1 MTETIPKG
9 RLKWLCRRGMKEHD
23 VLLERF
29 LASPAGYD
37 SLTAE
42 QRQAFLRFVE
52 LDDPTMNAVFCGR
65 EPAPDD
71 GVAEISNRLVEF
83 RPN

>member
-1 MTETIPKG
+1 
-9 RLKWLCRRGMKEHD
+9 MKEHD

-37 SLTAE
+37 MLEPE
-42 QRQAFLRFVE
+42 QQQAFLRFIE

-65 EPAPDD
+65 EAAPDD
-71 GVAEISNRLVEF
+71 GVAEISRRLVEF
-83 RPN
+83 RPE

>member
-37 SLTAE
+37 TLDAE
-42 QRQAFLRFVE
+42 QQKAFLQFVE
-52 LDDPTMNAVFCGR
+52 LDDPTMNAIFCGR
-65 EPAPDD
+65 ELAPSS
-71 GVAEISNRLVEF
+71 GVASIAKRLVDF
-83 RPN
+83 KAD

>member
-1 MTETIPKG
+1 
-9 RLKWLCRRGMKEHD
+9 MKEHD

-37 SLTAE
+37 ALTPE
-42 QRQAFLRFVE
+42 QQQAFLRFIE

-65 EPAPDD
+65 EAAADKAV
-71 GVAEISNRLVEF
+71 GEIAERLVNF
-83 RPN
+83 RPS